1 MTSQF
6 ADMTSSSNFFDI
18 AMFLLSILVTGP
30 GCVNNI
36 TGSGVMTIF
45 IHKGL
50 TKNPEIRNIPN
61 PD

>member
-6 ADMTSSSNFFDI
+6 ADMTPLSNFFYI

-45 IHKGL
+45 NYKEFA
-50 TKNPEIRNIPN
+50 KNPEIRNIPN